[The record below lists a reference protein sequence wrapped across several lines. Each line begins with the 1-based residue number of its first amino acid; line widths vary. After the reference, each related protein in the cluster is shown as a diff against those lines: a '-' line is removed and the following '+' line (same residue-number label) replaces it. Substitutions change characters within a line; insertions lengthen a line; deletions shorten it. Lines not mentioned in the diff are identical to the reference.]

1 MIFFSFGE
9 TKLIFSDEMKHTCFP
24 SVLTSTAPPPPFST
38 SNPHEIHVH
47 VHVFTGVYKFN
58 RDKASL
64 IFFLIFKTDL
74 VRY

>member
-24 SVLTSTAPPPPFST
+24 SVLTSTAPPPFLLLT
-38 SNPHEIHVH
+38 SMRYMY
-47 VHVFTGVYKFN
+47 VFTGVYKFN

-64 IFFLIFKTDL
+64 IFFLILKTDL

>member
-1 MIFFSFGE
+1 MIFFSFRE

-24 SVLTSTAPPPPFST
+24 SVLTSTAPPFLLLTPMRYMYMY
-38 SNPHEIHVH
+38 
-47 VHVFTGVYKFN
+47 VFTGAYDFY

-64 IFFLIFKTDL
+64 IIFKIFKTDW